1 MSRFRDFDAAR
12 AESEPIRFRL
22 GGELFELACVLPA
35 GPLLDMARAK
45 TDDEAIPALVAFFEA
60 IVADDDTE
68 RFAAAIRR
76 SDIRTLAE
84 AQAWIIAEA
93 TGRPLPNASPSAALP
108 SESGVSWKNTQPEP
122 VGTP

>member
-45 TDDEAIPALVAFFEA
+45 TDDEAIPALVSFFEA
-60 IVADDDTE
+60 IVPEEDKE
-68 RFAAAIRR
+68 RFAAAIRK
-76 SDIRTLAE
+76 SDVRTLAE
-84 AQAWIIAEA
+84 AQAWIIGEA
-93 TGRPLPNASPSAALP
+93 TGRPLSPASPSVALP
-108 SESGVSWKNTQPEP
+108 SESGVSWRNTQPET